1 MVNETTDRNGTGFD
15 AFYERHWK
23 YVYRL
28 CFTYMR
34 ENADAEDCAED
45 VFVKAL
51 TGSFVFEDETHERK
65 WLTVVAANLCKDRLK
80 AHGRR
85 VASMDDEAVSRLA
98 APERESFDEVTEAV
112 LSLSPKLKDAGWLY
126 YYEGYPTDEIASLL
140 SIPPSTVRNR
150 LRDARKKLRG
160 ILEGGM
166 RNG

>member
-1 MVNETTDRNGTGFD
+1 
-15 AFYERHWK
+15 
-23 YVYRL
+23 
-28 CFTYMR
+28 
-34 ENADAEDCAED
+34 
-45 VFVKAL
+45 
-51 TGSFVFEDETHERK
+51 
-65 WLTVVAANLCKDRLK
+65 
-80 AHGRR
+80 
-85 VASMDDEAVSRLA
+85 MDDEAVSRLA

-112 LSLSPKLKDAGWLY
+112 LSLSPKLKDAVWLY

>member
-112 LSLSPKLKDAGWLY
+112 LSLSPKLKDAVWLY
-126 YYEGYPTDEIASLL
+126 YYEGYSVDEIAHMLHK
-140 SIPPSTVRNR
+140 PSNTIKTR
-150 LRDARKKLRG
+150 LARARKLLKNEL
-160 ILEGGM
+160 GGDLDA
-166 RNG
+166 